1 MGWKRER
8 FKRRIRE
15 LSAGVDG
22 DGRPYPPLEEI
33 ERDCAYNWD
42 YTWRCL
48 SRAWKAGRAMG
59 RSPLTLQNEAEQ
71 WLGEIGV
78 RKPGAVSRA
87 FLDVKV
93 GHRVWNSKCE
103 VSRFE
108 IASDVLNASGQ
119 GRIMEATNS

>member
-59 RSPLTLQNEAEQ
+59 RSPLTLQNEAKQ
-71 WLGEIGV
+71 WLREIGV
-78 RKPGAVSRA
+78 RKPGVVS
-87 FLDVKV
+87 
-93 GHRVWNSKCE
+93 
-103 VSRFE
+103 
-108 IASDVLNASGQ
+108 
-119 GRIMEATNS
+119 